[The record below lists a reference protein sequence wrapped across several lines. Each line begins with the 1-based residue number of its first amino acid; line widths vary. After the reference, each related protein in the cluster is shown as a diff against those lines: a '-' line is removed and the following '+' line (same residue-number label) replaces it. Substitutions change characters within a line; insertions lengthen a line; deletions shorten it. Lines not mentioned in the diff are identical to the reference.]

1 MPYMDTTVIGRSRSQ
16 NATDDNV
23 SLNRMYNKQLVL
35 NKSLIC
41 TNICIVDLPTET
53 VVEGDC
59 LICSKNISQITVR
72 GVECNGNALGLCV
85 SGDSVNSSSL
95 FNGTFNAYWNTCKQN
110 NKFITGNTHIVCQ
123 SESTWTGIRKYNIDT
138 DNYGNGTTA
147 VKAESPS
154 LTLTKDTLVIILS
167 VSGTTIAVCVFLLL
181 CYRVLR
187 ERCRKPGTSHVHLD
201 NIGQI
206 THLNTQG
213 QSRSKAD
220 SKAQNRYQT
229 IVPNCGN
236 DHCYDPIHKSEQESG
251 PKFVI
256 VQ

>member
-1 MPYMDTTVIGRSRSQ
+1 MY
-16 NATDDNV
+16 DD
-23 SLNRMYNKQLVL
+23 KKVL
-35 NKSLIC
+35 SFDLHIEFVDKKRVLI
-41 TNICIVDLPTET
+41 
-53 VVEGDC
+53 
-59 LICSKNISQITVR
+59 
-72 GVECNGNALGLCV
+72 
-85 SGDSVNSSSL
+85 
-95 FNGTFNAYWNTCKQN
+95 FFFNA
-110 NKFITGNTHIVCQ
+110 
-123 SESTWTGIRKYNIDT
+123 
-138 DNYGNGTTA
+138 
-147 VKAESPS
+147 
-154 LTLTKDTLVIILS
+154 
-167 VSGTTIAVCVFLLL
+167 
-181 CYRVLR
+181 
-187 ERCRKPGTSHVHLD
+187 RCRKPGTSHVHID